1 MAIVKSDTKEL
12 YLIGDKINN
21 LSNDLYEKM
30 NQLFNRIDSVPTT
43 TFEWVGSSSVKFV
56 ELSKDERNKYYKL
69 IDDLKKYGNFLCN
82 LSESIDSYSYGM
94 RDN

>member
-1 MAIVKSDTKEL
+1 MAIIKSDTKEL
-12 YLIGDKINN
+12 YLIGDKVSD

-30 NQLFNRIDSVPTT
+30 NQLFKRIDSVPTT
-43 TFEWVGSSSVKFV
+43 TFEWMGTSSNKFV
-56 ELSKDERNKYYKL
+56 ELSKDERIKYYSL

-82 LSESIDSYSYGM
+82 LSESIDSYSYSM